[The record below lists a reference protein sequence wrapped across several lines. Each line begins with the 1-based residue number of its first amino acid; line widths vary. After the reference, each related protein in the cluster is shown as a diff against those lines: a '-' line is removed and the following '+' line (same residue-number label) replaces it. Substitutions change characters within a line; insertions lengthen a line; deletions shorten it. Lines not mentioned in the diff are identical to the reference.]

1 MAETYK
7 VLAQLAP
14 TATTLTA
21 LYTVPAATQAVCSTL
36 IVCNRSATPT
46 TYRLSVAIAG
56 AADAV
61 DQYLAYDLTIGG
73 RAVQSYTIGATLAA
87 TDVVR
92 VYVNDATVTFTLFG
106 TQLT

>member
-1 MAETYK
+1 MADTYK

-14 TATTLTA
+14 LVTTLTP

-36 IVCNRSATPT
+36 IVCNRSAVPT

-56 AADAV
+56 AADSV
-61 DQYLAYDLTIGG
+61 EQYLAYDLTIGG

-87 TDVVR
+87 TDVMR
-92 VYVNDATVTFTLFG
+92 VYVTDATVSFTLFG